1 MPCGGRIRHSLTKKG
16 RPIGPHLT
24 DPALQAILWNGC
36 DRASEQ
42 FPIGTKER
50 MWSVE
55 LADRHLM
62 GHEVA
67 EALARK
73 PSVEVEGRRLDLEG
87 WFSQFCEVQVDGVIG
102 RRADRAGP
110 ACK

>member
-1 MPCGGRIRHSLTKKG
+1 MPYGGRIRRLLTKRR
-16 RPIGPHLT
+16 RPIGPHLA
-24 DPALQAILWNGC
+24 DPALQAILWTGC

-42 FPIGTKER
+42 FPIRTKER

-73 PSVEVEGRRLDLEG
+73 PGVEVEGRRLDPEG
-87 WFSQFCEVQVDGVIG
+87 RFSQFCEVQVDGVIR
-102 RRADRAGP
+102 RRANRCG
-110 ACK
+110 